1 MWLSEFWTLM
11 RDEFGDGPAQALAH
25 SHVLAALGDR
35 TAEEALA
42 AGEPPRAVWLALARD
57 LDVPEERLL
66 GREEPHRR

>member
-25 SHVLAALGDR
+25 SHVLGTLGDR
-35 TAEEALA
+35 TAEEALE
-42 AGEPPRAVWLALARD
+42 AGLPPREVWLALCRD
-57 LDVPEERLL
+57 LDVPEERRL